1 MSQTWYSEDTP
12 EDPPLGIRDWLRV
25 IRRGVPLAVNTFG
38 CLVLLLLLRLIERP
52 LFGARRPLTPWITQ
66 YVCRSAFVILGMGY
80 RVEGR
85 PLDGPGAVVA
95 NHSSWLDIFSLN
107 APQRIYF
114 VSKAEVAGWPGIG
127 WLARAT
133 STLFIRRNRSEAQAH
148 AEQVKSRLALGHRL
162 LFFPE
167 GTSTD
172 GLRVLPFRS
181 TLFSAFFA
189 EDMPRSLA
197 IQPVTVVYT
206 APEGHDPRFYGWWG
220 EMTFDGH
227 LLKTLSA
234 REQGS
239 VRVIFHAPVA
249 VADLANR
256 KEAAQTLF
264 RIVAGPIEARS
275 KLPPVAKARPD

>member
-1 MSQTWYSEDTP
+1 
-12 EDPPLGIRDWLRV
+12 
-25 IRRGVPLAVNTFG
+25 
-38 CLVLLLLLRLIERP
+38 
-52 LFGARRPLTPWITQ
+52 
-66 YVCRSAFVILGMGY
+66 
-80 RVEGR
+80 
-85 PLDGPGAVVA
+85 
-95 NHSSWLDIFSLN
+95 
-107 APQRIYF
+107 
-114 VSKAEVAGWPGIG
+114 
-127 WLARAT
+127 
-133 STLFIRRNRSEAQAH
+133 
-148 AEQVKSRLALGHRL
+148 HRL

-239 VRVIFHAPVA
+239 VRVIFHVPVA
-249 VADLANR
+249 VADLADR
-256 KEAAQTLF
+256 KEAAQRLF
-264 RIVAGPIEARS
+264 RIVAGPINARGGV
-275 KLPPVAKARPD
+275 PPVAKAGPD